1 MQRILSSPFG
11 SLGLRAGTL
20 FTCAVLAVAA
30 NLRAPVTV
38 LPPLVPQLEAQ
49 LGLSGVSAGLITML
63 PVLCMGLLAPVGQR
77 LGHRFGN
84 HRAITLA
91 MILLVAGMLLRASGG
106 LSALYLGTLLVGA
119 GIAIAGALLP
129 AVVKERFAS
138 RAGLM
143 TGVYMGGMSLSAA
156 LGALLAVPIVGW
168 LGSWQLSIAVWAL
181 PALLSLLV
189 WEGVRAPSASPRRS
203 EPRARLPWRHPTAWV
218 ILGYLALQSTQFYTN
233 AAWIPATYEARGWSD
248 ADAGVLLTVFAA
260 TQGLTGVLVPSLA
273 DRVRDNR
280 WLLAPCA
287 LFAAAGIGGV
297 ALAPDALPYVWMTL
311 IGFGLGGGFGM
322 GLVYLVAYAHDGA
335 ASARLTAVAFLFSYS
350 LASLGPVW
358 FGALRDE
365 TGGFEAPW
373 LVLLILAS
381 LQGAYVVLMSPA
393 RRRVR

>member
-11 SLGLRAGTL
+11 SLGLRAGAL
-20 FTCAVLAVAA
+20 FTVAVLAVAA

-38 LPPLVPQLEAQ
+38 LPPLIPQLEAQ

-91 MILLVAGMLLRASGG
+91 MVLLVAGMLLRAGGG
-106 LSALYLGTLLVGA
+106 LSVLYLGTLLVGA

-156 LGALLAVPIVGW
+156 LGALLAVPIASW

-189 WEGVRAPSASPRRS
+189 WEGARAPSADHAKPAPRG
-203 EPRARLPWRHPTAWV
+203 ALPWKHPTSWV

-365 TGGFEAPW
+365 TGGFDAPW
-373 LVLLILAS
+373 LVLLILA
-381 LQGAYVVLMSPA
+381 LIQGAYVVLMSPA